1 MFEVGRTYRF
11 TTTDHDGTGYRT
23 ATVLEV
29 DLPLV
34 KVSHLGNYE
43 IINTSSPFFVSAVP
57 NDEAAKAAQVA
68 ELARMKEALGLTGQP

>member
-1 MFEVGRTYRF
+1 MFEVGRQYKI

-29 DLPLV
+29 DLPLIKISNV
-34 KVSHLGNYE
+34 GSYE

-57 NDEAAKAAQVA
+57 NDEAAKAAQAA
-68 ELARMKEALGLTGQP
+68 EMANIKSKLGLDV